1 MGSVKLKMLTDFNFD
16 RLDFKKGE
24 MKMAELLKDLGY
36 YDGKYDL
43 IENIN
48 IPMSDRVCWFG
59 DGVYD
64 ATATRNGVIYC
75 LDDHIDRFYNSARLV
90 DIEIP
95 YKKEELKDLLKDL
108 VSKVDTGDTNGETFL
123 YWQITRGANIP
134 RNHVFPTN
142 TKANLWVTVTPR
154 KLADIYR
161 RAKLISYE
169 DVRFLMCNI
178 KTLCLLPNVLAS
190 EAAKKA
196 GAEECVMYRKEA
208 DGIKNRVTE
217 GAHTNVHCLKDN
229 ILYTAPL
236 DNLVLPGIARKNL
249 IKMCN
254 KLGVEVREEP
264 YSLEFLMNADEVLLT
279 SSSNFCIV
287 ATHIDEIPVGGKAQ
301 ELLKKIQDALV
312 EDYMSQTD
320 K

>member
-1 MGSVKLKMLTDFNFD
+1 
-16 RLDFKKGE
+16 
-24 MKMAELLKDLGY
+24 MKNLGF
-36 YDGKYDL
+36 YDGRYDL
-43 IENIN
+43 IENMN
-48 IPMSDRVCWFG
+48 VPMTDRVCWFG

-75 LDDHIDRFYNSARLV
+75 LDDHIDRFYNSASMV
-90 DIEIP
+90 QIEIP
-95 YKKEELKDLLKDL
+95 YTKDELKDLLKSL
-108 VSKVDTGDTNGETFL
+108 VAKVDTSNTNGETFL

-134 RNHVFPTN
+134 RNHIFPEN

-154 KLADIYR
+154 KLADVYR
-161 RAKLISYE
+161 RSKLISYE
-169 DVRFLMCNI
+169 DIRFYMCHI

-208 DGIKNRVTE
+208 DGIENRVTE

-229 ILYTAPL
+229 KLYTAPL

-249 IKMCN
+249 IKVCR
-254 KLGVEVREEP
+254 KLGVEVVEKP
-264 YSLEFLMNADEVLLT
+264 YSLEFLLGADEVMLS

-287 ATHIDEIPVGGKAQ
+287 ATHIDDKPVGGKSQ
-301 ELLKKIQDALV
+301 ELLKKIQDELLD
-312 EDYMSQTD
+312 DYITNTNV
-320 K
+320 

>member
-1 MGSVKLKMLTDFNFD
+1 
-16 RLDFKKGE
+16 
-24 MKMAELLKDLGY
+24 MAELLKNLGY

-43 IENIN
+43 IENMTV
-48 IPMSDRVCWFG
+48 PMSDRVCWFG

-75 LDDHIDRFYNSARLV
+75 LDDHVDRFYNSASLV

-95 YKKEELKDLLKDL
+95 YTKQELKNLLAEL
-108 VSKVDTGDTNGETFL
+108 VSKVDTNETNGETFL
-123 YWQITRGANIP
+123 YWQITRAANVP
-134 RNHVFPTN
+134 RNHVFPDD

-154 KLADIYR
+154 KLADVYR

-169 DVRFLMCNI
+169 DIRFYMCNI
-178 KTLCLLPNVLAS
+178 KTLCLLPNVLSS

-229 ILYTAPL
+229 KLYTAPL

-249 IKMCN
+249 IKVCN
-254 KLGVEVREEP
+254 KLGIEVAEQP
-264 YSLEFLMNADEVLLT
+264 FSLEFLMNSDEVMLT

-287 ATHIDEIPVGGKAQ
+287 ATHIDDLPVGGKAPN
-301 ELLKKIQDALV
+301 LLRKIQDELV
-312 EDYMSQTD
+312 DDYLNSTN